1 MKKIL
6 KRVLIGLGV
15 FLVLLLGF
23 AVAIPFLFKDKIK
36 AEIDKQIALYVDAK
50 VNFKADDF
58 SLSLF
63 KSFPDVTASLNN
75 LSVVNNAPFKGDTL
89 ASIKSFSITVDLW
102 SVFGDKMKI
111 NKISLDRPRVFA
123 KVNKEGK
130 ANWDIVR
137 PQPLDTTSKK
147 TQDTTSKFSLAIK
160 KWEITEGLVVYEDKT
175 MPMYV
180 KIDKINHEGKGNLDA
195 DVFDLYS
202 ETNIEKFTFS
212 FDGTEY
218 LTEKKVTA
226 EVTLGMD
233 LKGFK
238 FTFKENKV
246 QLNDFGLKFD
256 GFVAMPDTN
265 ITMDI
270 KYATT
275 STDFKTLLSL
285 VPGVYTKDFKDI
297 KASGKIA
304 FNGDVKGTYNAVQMP
319 AFHLGLQVDNGS
331 FQYPAV
337 PTPVNNIQVDLNVGT
352 DDGVIDN
359 MKIDLKKFHIDLGQ
373 NPIDARA
380 FIQGLT
386 KMNID
391 ANAKAK
397 LNLADVTK
405 MFPMPGLN
413 LSGLFSLDGTAKGIY
428 DGKQMPIVNA
438 AMSLQNGY
446 VKSSAF
452 PEPLEKLNM
461 QATAKSDGTLPNSEF
476 AVQNFSMT
484 LQNEPFNAT
493 ATFRNFEDI
502 DFNVKAN
509 GVIDLTKITKIY
521 PLEGMKLTGRVKGD
535 IASAGRMSYIQKSQ
549 YEKITNSGD
558 VTMTGFIYET
568 KDIPVIKI
576 DNAHLQFNPKEMV
589 LEKFEGSAGRSD
601 MQANGTI
608 SNYLGYLF
616 KDETIKGKLT
626 FTSKKFDVNEWL
638 ADSPTPATPTPEQ
651 DVPLTVIPI
660 PKNIDFT
667 LNSTIGEVVY
677 DNLTLKAMRGNIIIK
692 DGKISL
698 QDVAFN
704 TLGGEFVMN
713 GTYDTQDEK
722 KPKFDFDLG
731 IKDLQIGD
739 AAKSFV
745 TIKQLAPITQNVVG
759 KFSTKF
765 KIKGDLGQDMMPLFN
780 TLTGDG
786 LITVME
792 GAIQNVPLMEKI
804 AEQIKMP
811 ELKSAKFAEVLTT
824 AKIQN
829 GRFVVD
835 PYNMKIDKY
844 VMNVSGSNG
853 IADGS
858 LDYTLK
864 MDVPA
869 KGAGQQLNSLVTSQL
884 GAGVAFDK
892 VPLIISV
899 GGTYTKPVI
908 KVTVDKNNLKG
919 EVKNVVDAK
928 KDELKNQLQNELD
941 AKKKE
946 AEEKAKA
953 EADRLKKEA
962 EGKAKAE
969 ADRLKKEAEEKA
981 KAELEKIKNEKLKRQ
996 ADSLKKIADDK
1007 LKNSIKNNLPIKIKP

>member
-6 KRVLIGLGV
+6 KKVFIGIGI
-15 FLVLLLGF
+15 FLVALLGF
-23 AVAIPFLFKDKIK
+23 AIAVPFLFKDKIK

-63 KSFPDVTASLNN
+63 KNFPHVTASLNN
-75 LSVVNNAPFKGDTL
+75 LSIVNNAPFKGDTL
-89 ASIKSFSITVDLW
+89 ASIGSFGITVDLW

-111 NKISLDRPRVFA
+111 NKISLDKPRIFA

-137 PQPLDTTSKK
+137 PQPLDTTTKK

-160 KWEITEGLVVYEDKT
+160 KWEISKGLVVYEDKT

-180 KIDKINHEGKGNLDA
+180 KIDDINHEGNGDLNA

-202 ETNIEKFTFS
+202 ETEIGKFTFS

-218 LTEKKVTA
+218 LSNKKVTA
-226 EVTLGMD
+226 EVTMGMD
-233 LKGFK
+233 LKQFK
-238 FTFKENKV
+238 FTFKDNKV
-246 QLNDFGLKFD
+246 ELNDFGLKFD

-297 KASGKIA
+297 KADGKIA

-319 AFHLGLQVDNGS
+319 AFHLGLKVDNGS

-359 MKIDLKKFHIDLGQ
+359 MKIDLKKFHMDLGQ

-380 FIQGLT
+380 LVQGLT

-397 LNLADVTK
+397 LNLADVMK
-405 MFPMPGLN
+405 MFPMEGLA

-428 DGKQMPIVNA
+428 DGKQMPTINA

-461 QATAKSDGTLPNSEF
+461 QASAKSDGTLPNSEF
-476 AVQNFSMT
+476 AVQNFSML
-484 LQNEPFNAT
+484 LQNEPFNAS
-493 ATFRNFEDI
+493 AVFKNFDDI

-521 PLEGMKLTGRVKGD
+521 PLEGMKLAGRIKGD
-535 IASAGRMSYIQKSQ
+535 IASAGRMSYIEKSQ
-549 YEKITNSGD
+549 YDKITNSGD
-558 VTMTGFIYET
+558 VTMTSFVYET
-568 KDIPVIKI
+568 KDMPVVKI
-576 DNAHLQFNPKEMV
+576 NTAHLQFNPKEMI

-608 SNYLGYLF
+608 SNYLGYIF
-616 KDETIKGKLT
+616 KDETIKGT
-626 FTSKKFDVNEWL
+626 FTFSSKKFDVNEWL
-638 ADSPTPATPTPEQ
+638 VDGPTPTTPTPEQ

-660 PKNIDFT
+660 PKNIDFL
-667 LNSTIGEVVY
+667 LNSSINEVIY
-677 DNLTLKAMRGNIIIK
+677 DNLALKSLKGDIVVKDGKLSIK
-692 DGKISL
+692 DG
-698 QDVAFN
+698 AFN
-704 TLGGEFVMN
+704 TLGGDFLMT

-722 KPKFDFDLG
+722 KPKFDFDFG
-731 IKDLQIGD
+731 IKDLQMGD
-739 AAKSFV
+739 AAKAFV
-745 TIKQLAPITQNVVG
+745 TIKQLAPITQNMAG

-765 KIKGDLGQDMMPLFN
+765 KLAGDLGQDMMPVFT

-786 LITVME
+786 LVTVME
-792 GAIQNVPLMEKI
+792 AAIQNVPLMEKI
-804 AEQIKMP
+804 ADQIKMP
-811 ELKSAKFAEVLTT
+811 ELKSAKIADMLTT

-835 PYNMKIDKY
+835 PYDVKVDKY
-844 VMNVSGSNG
+844 MMKVSGSNG

-899 GGTYTKPVI
+899 GGTYAKPVI

-919 EVKNVVDAK
+919 EVKDVVDAK
-928 KDELKNQLQNELD
+928 KDELKNQLKNELD

-953 EADRLKKEA
+953 EADKLKKEA
-962 EGKAKAE
+962 EEKAKAE
-969 ADRLKKEAEEKA
+969 ADRLKKEMEAKA
-981 KAELEKIKNEKLKRQ
+981 KAELDKIKNEKLKRQ

-1007 LKNSIKNNLPIKIKP
+1007 LKNGIKNNLPIKIKP